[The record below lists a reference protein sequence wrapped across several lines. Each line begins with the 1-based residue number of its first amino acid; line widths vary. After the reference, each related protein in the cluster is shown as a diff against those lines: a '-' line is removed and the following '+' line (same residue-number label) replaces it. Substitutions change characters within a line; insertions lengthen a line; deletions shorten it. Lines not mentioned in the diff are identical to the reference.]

1 MADQEQ
7 RAFVG
12 LQQLFEQFEGF
23 DVEVVG
29 RFVENQHVG
38 RLGEQAGE
46 QQAVALAAG
55 QRTDRRPRPFRR
67 EQEVFE
73 VADDVLAGAADLDVI
88 RARRNHVGQRRVRI
102 ELGTEL
108 VEVGDFHLRALA
120 HDAGIR
126 LQLAEDE
133 AEQRR
138 LAGAV
143 GADQADLVAT
153 LDAGGKVAHDLAL
166 AISLVDMLQLGDQLA
181 ALVAG
186 IELQIDLAH
195 PLAAGLAFG
204 TQLVETLDAEYRTR
218 APGLDPLADP
228 HLLFL
233 EQLVGA
239 GIGQRLLVQHGF
251 LALLV
256 LRETAGKTGQLA
268 AVEFDDAGA
277 HAVEEGTVVGDEEQ
291 RDTAFDEQVFQPF
304 DGGDVEVV
312 GRLVE
317 EQHLGR
323 HGQGLGQGQALFLAA
338 GQGADAGLRIESE
351 TVDHPLGLCLV
362 SPGATGFQLMLQGIH
377 AGEQGIVIAQPFGQL
392 VRHVVVLGEQGRG
405 FAHAGDHGLEDGH
418 RRVERR
424 LLRHVADTYAGLH
437 PDFAIVQ
444 PPPAGSGRHGGE
456 QRGFAGAVAADQGDP
471 LTGVEL
477 EIGMIEKRHMAVGKT
492 GSGKFEVGHR
502 SQ

>member
-1 MADQEQ
+1 M
-7 RAFVG
+7 
-12 LQQLFEQFEGF
+12 
-23 DVEVVG
+23 
-29 RFVENQHVG
+29 
-38 RLGEQAGE
+38 
-46 QQAVALAAG
+46 
-55 QRTDRRPRPFRR
+55 
-67 EQEVFE
+67 
-73 VADDVLAGAADLDVI
+73 LAGAADLDVI

-108 VEVGDFHLRALA
+108 VEVGDFHFRTLA

-153 LDAGGKVAHDLAL
+153 LDAGGKVAHDLAF
-166 AISLVDMLQLGDQLA
+166 AISLVDVLQLGDQLA

-317 EQHLGR
+317 EQDLGR
-323 HGQGLGQGQALFLAA
+323 HGQGLRQGQALFLAA

-377 AGEQGIVIAQPFGQL
+377 AGEQGIVIAHPFGQL
-392 VRHVVVLGEQGRG
+392 VRHVVVLGEQG
-405 FAHAGDHGLEDGH
+405 
-418 RRVERR
+418 
-424 LLRHVADTYAGLH
+424 
-437 PDFAIVQ
+437 
-444 PPPAGSGRHGGE
+444 
-456 QRGFAGAVAADQGDP
+456 
-471 LTGVEL
+471 
-477 EIGMIEKRHMAVGKT
+477 
-492 GSGKFEVGHR
+492 
-502 SQ
+502 